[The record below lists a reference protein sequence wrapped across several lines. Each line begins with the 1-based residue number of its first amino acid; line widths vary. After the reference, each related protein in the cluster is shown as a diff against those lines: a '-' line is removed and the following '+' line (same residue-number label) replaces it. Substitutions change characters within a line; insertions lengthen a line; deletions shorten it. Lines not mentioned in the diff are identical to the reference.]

1 MKKAP
6 LPKPGTPTVNE
17 QDSMQL
23 LPSRN
28 PSFSGKPFRSGSTT
42 PNQEKIMPE
51 QFRGDL
57 QEGLTAVRR
66 RPGALEATQ
75 STSRVA
81 GKSERHHDSARRLVL
96 GLVPFLVCLLFMGS
110 AVSADEALFINP
122 QGLVGIGT
130 ADPGERLEVSK
141 GKIQLD
147 GDQKIRFTDRDTANN
162 LKLQLWSGFGLGI
175 NPYTLFY
182 AADGRHSWRDKNAAN
197 ERMAL
202 TTGPDGGLTVMGTGN
217 SSFAGNV
224 GIGMPHPGNALHV
237 GANKSVRFELGDK
250 QKVSLG
256 ENGSLEVNAPSI
268 PGGRFVV
275 TDGGT
280 DGKSSKVGI
289 GTAEPNDKLDVAGN
303 LRILTGSNPIRF
315 TSEWSGFPDN
325 VTNQAEISNDTTGFK
340 TLMIIGNKSAGGDRR
355 RVGIWD
361 QLVVSGD
368 LFVTGRLLHQVENQW
383 RLLRSKR
390 SGSWEWSFTDP
401 AAAPVLSDVRLKSD
415 VQTLPTALDKILQL
429 RGVSY
434 QWNDEALK
442 YFTRD
447 IETTISVGPDGT
459 AAENEQLWKTER
471 DKRHKE
477 LSTTQVGVVAQDV
490 EAVLPEAVTT
500 DEAGYKS
507 VRYDDLIPLLIEAL
521 KEQDRTVKEQAQLVA
536 QQQQEIA
543 RLAAG
548 NLAIQQKLAELAAVK
563 EQMARLEATLQ
574 RVAATQALGTI
585 DAVAQLSETKTR

>member
-1 MKKAP
+1 
-6 LPKPGTPTVNE
+6 
-17 QDSMQL
+17 
-23 LPSRN
+23 
-28 PSFSGKPFRSGSTT
+28 
-42 PNQEKIMPE
+42 
-51 QFRGDL
+51 
-57 QEGLTAVRR
+57 
-66 RPGALEATQ
+66 
-75 STSRVA
+75 
-81 GKSERHHDSARRLVL
+81 
-96 GLVPFLVCLLFMGS
+96 MGS
-110 AVSADEALFINP
+110 AVSADDALFINP
-122 QGLVGIGT
+122 HGLVGIGT
-130 ADPGERLEVSK
+130 AEPGERLEVSK

-147 GDQKIRFTDRDTANN
+147 GDQKIRFTDTDTTNN

-182 AADGRHSWRDKNAAN
+182 AADGRHSWRDKNGAN

-202 TTGPDGGLTVMGTGN
+202 TTGPDGGLTVTGTGR
-217 SSFAGNV
+217 SSFAGDV
-224 GIGMPHPGNALHV
+224 GIGIPHPGNALHV

-256 ENGSLEVNAPSI
+256 ENGSLEVDAPSI

-275 TDGGT
+275 TDGGN
-280 DGKSSKVGI
+280 DGKNSKVGI

-315 TSEWSGFPDN
+315 TSEWSGFPDK
-325 VTNQAEISNDTTGFK
+325 VTNQAEISNDTTGYK
-340 TLMIIGNKSAGGDRR
+340 TLMIIGNKSAGGDKR

-383 RLLRSKR
+383 RLLRSKK

-401 AAAPVLSDVRLKSD
+401 AAAPVLSDVRLKSG
-415 VQTLPTALDKILQL
+415 VQTLPTALERIVQL

-447 IETTISVGPDGT
+447 IETTVSVGPDAT

-477 LSTTQVGVVAQDV
+477 LSTNQVGVVAQDV
-490 EAVLPEAVTT
+490 EAVLPEAVIT
-500 DEAGYKS
+500 DDAGYKS
-507 VRYDDLIPLLIEAL
+507 VRYDYIIPLLIEAL
-521 KEQDRTVKEQAQLVA
+521 KEQNRTVKDQAQLVA

-574 RVAATQALGTI
+574 RVAATQAFGTI
-585 DAVAQLSETKTR
+585 DAVAQLSGTKTR